1 MKKLLVFLVFFVGL
15 FFISSAYG
23 QEKKKI
29 TREEVTVEEESSES
43 RASSVVGGVGGER
56 TTAEKKPAVVKK
68 SPKKPKKPKLKPK
81 VSVSV
86 SKKETKK
93 KSVASQKKY
102 KKRTTRKVWEEE
114 VEEPKADPCEDAR
127 LVVTSFST
135 TGPKKEKEKDQVEIF
150 GIAKIPKD
158 GKISIEFR
166 SGVSDFAPLAELDV
180 KAGAVTQLHAPT
192 TPLTIG
198 NWYGARIAGKFGD
211 TLCFSKEE
219 PFRIFPKAPVYVY
232 KEEPLYLPVP
242 SSGHSFSGGGGSY
255 STTRIRHEY
264 KSPTQPATPP
274 APSVPP
280 APSGGPGPN
289 PPAHRYP

>member
-1 MKKLLVFLVFFVGL
+1 MKKALFMLFFLVSL
-15 FFISSAYG
+15 FIFSGAISASA
-23 QEKKKI
+23 EDKKKI
-29 TREEVTVEEESSES
+29 IKEEVTVEEESSES
-43 RASSVVGGVGGER
+43 RASSVVGGER
-56 TTAEKKPAVVKK
+56 TTAEKKPAAVK
-68 SPKKPKKPKLKPK
+68 SPKPKKPKIKPK
-81 VSVSV
+81 VSV

-93 KSVASQKKY
+93 KSSIASASQKKY
-102 KKRTTRKVWEEE
+102 KKKTTKKVWEEE
-114 VEEPKADPCEDAR
+114 VEESKTNPCEDAR

-158 GKISIEFR
+158 GKVSIEFR

-180 KAGAVTQLHAPT
+180 KAGMVTQLHAPT

-198 NWYGARIAGKFGD
+198 NWYGARIAGKFGGA
-211 TLCFSKEE
+211 LCFSKEE

-232 KEEPLYLPVP
+232 KEEPLYFSAP
-242 SSGHSFSGGGGSY
+242 SGERSFSGGGGY
-255 STTRIRHEY
+255 FSTTRIRHEY

-274 APSVPP
+274 APSVPL

-289 PPAHRYP
+289 PPAHR